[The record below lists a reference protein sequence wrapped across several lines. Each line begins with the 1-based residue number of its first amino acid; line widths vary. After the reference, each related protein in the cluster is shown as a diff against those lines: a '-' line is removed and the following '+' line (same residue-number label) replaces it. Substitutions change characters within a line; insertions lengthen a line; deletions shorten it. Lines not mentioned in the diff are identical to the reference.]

1 MSRLIVVSN
10 RVNPPTSRGGEET
23 VGGLAM
29 ALSAALREYSGL
41 WFGWSGRTTEEQPGP
56 PEIREVEGV
65 TVATVDLD
73 EQDYQEYYNGYAN
86 KTLWPLFHY
95 RLDLTAYDR
104 TYGAGYERVNRSFA
118 ETLKPLIEPG
128 DVIWVHDYHLIPL
141 ARELRRL
148 GVTNRIGFFLHIPWP
163 AYQLFATLPGHRQL
177 VQSMFDYDLVGFQA
191 PDYLQAFEEYV
202 FNEAGG
208 ENAGSDRLRAFG
220 RTLSTGVF
228 PIGLDAKDFARLL
241 GSRRAAQTRDVMTAS
256 TVFKQLVVGVDRLD
270 YSKGLEERFLG
281 FEHFLLENPERCRE
295 VLFLQIAPV
304 SRESVEAYQE
314 IRSRLDALS
323 GRINGEFADIDW
335 NPVRYVNKN
344 YRRDELA
351 GIYRAARV
359 GLVTPLRDG
368 MNLVAKE
375 YVAAQDPQDPGV
387 LILSRFAGAAHQMRE
402 ALLVNPNSR
411 EEIADALKRALA
423 MGLPERV
430 RRWRALNEN
439 VQREDV
445 AAWRDSFVAALM
457 DGTSRAQA
465 LAS

>member
-1 MSRLIVVSN
+1 
-10 RVNPPTSRGGEET
+10 
-23 VGGLAM
+23 
-29 ALSAALREYSGL
+29 
-41 WFGWSGRTTEEQPGP
+41 
-56 PEIREVEGV
+56 
-65 TVATVDLD
+65 
-73 EQDYQEYYNGYAN
+73 
-86 KTLWPLFHY
+86 
-95 RLDLTAYDR
+95 
-104 TYGAGYERVNRSFA
+104 
-118 ETLKPLIEPG
+118 
-128 DVIWVHDYHLIPL
+128 
-141 ARELRRL
+141 
-148 GVTNRIGFFLHIPWP
+148 
-163 AYQLFATLPGHRQL
+163 
-177 VQSMFDYDLVGFQA
+177 
-191 PDYLQAFEEYV
+191 
-202 FNEAGG
+202 
-208 ENAGSDRLRAFG
+208 
-220 RTLSTGVF
+220 
-228 PIGLDAKDFARLL
+228 
-241 GSRRAAQTRDVMTAS
+241 MTAS